1 MGGVWVQDYC
11 RQSHFRNL
19 RVSSEAARFVRDL
32 YFQKLSGFVLIS
44 DTPTEMGTAT
54 PSWTRC
60 WLPRVLQCR
69 PKLARSL
76 LCDPI

>member
-44 DTPTEMGTAT
+44 THPRRWARQPRRGHAAGCLESCSVGLSYSTQPT
-54 PSWTRC
+54 
-60 WLPRVLQCR
+60 V
-69 PKLARSL
+69 
-76 LCDPI
+76 